1 MKEFTLLSV
10 LLSYGLSFSQ
20 PANPANGGNM
30 QRITNYGQQA
40 FIDFGNKS
48 LRQKGNSSII
58 IQGSQYFNDN
68 FKNID
73 LVISDKSMPK
83 MNGEELVKRM
93 RSLHPTVPIIVLS
106 GFVSNDDDNVLIQ
119 NGASKILL
127 KPLSIRDIANEV
139 NELLGL

>member
-1 MKEFTLLSV
+1 MTKQ
-10 LLSYGLSFSQ
+10 GLERFGYNVAIFSK
-20 PANPANGGNM
+20 PLEAL
-30 QRITNYGQQA
+30 
-40 FIDFGNKS
+40 D
-48 LRQKGNSSII
+48 
-58 IQGSQYFNDN
+58 YFNDN